1 MWDFRFLAGCSGG
14 GVCGERSR
22 AAALRSAQIRAIS
35 AWGKALSAGVNWFK
49 LKNGHQQNLIHVH
62 ILPPLSSERQE
73 KEGIQ
78 VTAKNKMNIK
88 NVCMSWWDKRML
100 RKRSIIHYLKL
111 SLINSNILFK
121 SNIQDIEVSIIFL
134 QIKWLIP

>member
-1 MWDFRFLAGCSGG
+1 MRRTLACRGPPLCPNTRNIRL
-14 GVCGERSR
+14 GE
-22 AAALRSAQIRAIS
+22 SAVSWRQLVQTKKWS
-35 AWGKALSAGVNWFK
+35 STKSYSCTYP
-49 LKNGHQQNLIHVH
+49 
-62 ILPPLSSERQE
+62 PPLSSERQE

-134 QIKWLIP
+134 QIKWLIL